1 MKVGKIRTEDFI
13 LQLSKSGNHYI
24 VDPET
29 GENVMVAKTVAAQW
43 DDLDSV
49 TVGLRKFTKQTD
61 NDPNSPTYNQLIDKD
76 WSRME
81 IVGKGSVSATYGK
94 KTRNLKAVV
103 EYQTVKRQLI
113 EAENLSAEAKEEI
126 EAVLKY

>member
-1 MKVGKIRTEDFI
+1 MKIGKIRTEDFI
-13 LQLSKSGNHYI
+13 LQLSRSGNYYI

-29 GENVMVAKTVAAQW
+29 GQNVMVAKTVAERW
-43 DDLDSV
+43 DDLDTV
-49 TVGLRKFTKQTD
+49 TVGERKFTKQTD
-61 NDPNSPTYNQLIDKD
+61 NNPDSPTHGQLIDKD

-103 EYQTVKRQLI
+103 EYQKVKKELL
-113 EAENLSAEAKEEI
+113 EAEELSAEAKQEI
-126 EAVLKY
+126 EAALAV